1 MSCARVFAPSWL
13 HFTQMTSVQLVVV
26 GGGPGGYAAAFLGA
40 DLGLS
45 VALVDPEVNPGGVC
59 VYRGCIPS
67 KALLHVAK
75 VIDESRHA
83 KAWGVEFGEPN
94 VDLAKLR
101 EFKNNVVK
109 RLTSGTGQLAKA
121 RKIQYLQGLAEI
133 VDAHHLRVK
142 LTGGGA
148 DAEIQFEHAILATGS
163 TPAIP
168 AALKVDDPRVMDST
182 GALDLPD
189 VPKSLL
195 VVGGG
200 YIGLELGTVYATLG
214 SAVTVVEM
222 TRGLLPGADRDL
234 VDILAKR
241 ITQIMKNV
249 LLETRVVQMKAEAK
263 GIRVTMEGKA
273 DPKEQIFDRVLV
285 AVGRRPNS
293 AIPGLD
299 RTRVQVDDR
308 GFIMVDEQRRTH
320 EPSMFA
326 IGDVVGEPML
336 AHKASHEGRVAVE
349 VIAGENVAFAPR
361 AIPAVVFTDP
371 EIAWAGLTESQAAKE
386 NRKVSIAKFPWGA
399 SGRAI
404 TLDRT
409 DGLTKL
415 ILDPET
421 ERLLGVGLVG
431 PGAGELIAE
440 GVLAIEM
447 GANATD
453 LKLSIHPHPTLTETV
468 MESAEVFFGQA
479 THVYRPKRV

>member
-1 MSCARVFAPSWL
+1 
-13 HFTQMTSVQLVVV
+13 MTSVQLVVV
-26 GGGPGGYAAAFLGA
+26 GGGPGGYAAAFLAA

-67 KALLHVAK
+67 KALLHVANL
-75 VIDESRHA
+75 ITESRHA
-83 KAWGVEFGEPN
+83 KAWGVEFGEPKID
-94 VDLAKLR
+94 VTQLR
-101 EFKNNVVK
+101 AFKDNVVK
-109 RLTSGTGQLAKA
+109 RLTSGTGQLVKH
-121 RKIQYLQGLAEI
+121 RKVHYIQGWAEI
-133 VDAHHLRVK
+133 VDAHTVK
-142 LTGGGA
+142 VKRTAGG
-148 DAEIQFEHAILATGS
+148 DEIVQFEHALLATGS
-163 TPAIP
+163 LPAIP
-168 AALKVDDPRVMDST
+168 PMLKVDDPRVMDST

-189 VPKSLL
+189 IPKSLL

-200 YIGLELGTVYATLG
+200 YIGLELGSVYAALG

-222 TRGLLPGADRDL
+222 TAGLLPGADRDL
-234 VDILAKR
+234 VDVLAKR
-241 ITQIMKNV
+241 VTQTMKSV
-249 LLETRVVQMKAEAK
+249 LLETKVVAAKPEAK
-263 GIRVTMEGKA
+263 GIRVSFEGKT
-273 DPKEQIFDRVLV
+273 DVKDQLFDRVLV
-285 AVGRRPNS
+285 SVGRRPNS
-293 AIPGLD
+293 KIPGLEK
-299 RTRVQVDDR
+299 TQVQVDQR

-320 EPSMFA
+320 EPSIFA

-349 VIAGENVAFAPR
+349 VMAGENVAFAPR

-371 EIAWAGLTESQAAKE
+371 EIAWAGLTEAQAAKDG
-386 NRKVSIAKFPWGA
+386 RHVTVAKFPWGA

-415 ILDPET
+415 ILDPDT

-453 LKLSIHPHPTLTETV
+453 LKLTIHPHPTLTETM

-479 THVYRPKRV
+479 THVYRPKRG

>member
-1 MSCARVFAPSWL
+1 
-13 HFTQMTSVQLVVV
+13 MTSVQLVVV

-45 VALVDPEVNPGGVC
+45 VALVDPEASPGGVC

-75 VIDESRHA
+75 VIDESRRA
-83 KAWGVEFGEPN
+83 KAWGVEFGEPS

-101 EFKNNVVK
+101 EFKNHIVK
-109 RLTSGTGQLAKA
+109 RLTGGTGQLAKV
-121 RKIQYLQGLAEI
+121 RKIQYVQGLAEI
-133 VDAHHLRVK
+133 IDGHRLRVK
-142 LTGGGA
+142 PTPGGIIGT
-148 DAEIQFEHAILATGS
+148 DVEIQFEHAILATGS

-168 AALKVDDPRVMDST
+168 AALKMPGDHDARVMDST
-182 GALDLPD
+182 AALDLPD
-189 VPKSLL
+189 IPESLL

-200 YIGLELGTVYATLG
+200 YIGLELGSVYAALG
-214 SAVTVVEM
+214 SAVTIVEM
-222 TRGLLPGADRDL
+222 TPGLLPGADRDL
-234 VDILAKR
+234 VDILGKR
-241 ITQIMKNV
+241 VAEKMKSV
-249 LLETRVVQMKAEAK
+249 LLETRVVKMKAEAM

-273 DPKEQIFDRVLV
+273 GPTEQVFDRVLV

-293 AIPGLD
+293 GIPGLD
-299 RTRVQVDDR
+299 RTRVRVDDG

-320 EPSMFA
+320 EPSIFA

-349 VIAGENVAFAPR
+349 AIGGGKVAFAPR

-371 EIAWAGLTESQAAKE
+371 EVAWAGLTESQAAKE

-399 SGRAI
+399 SGRAM

-415 ILDPET
+415 VLDPET
-421 ERLLGVGLVG
+421 GRVLGIGLVG
-431 PGAGELIAE
+431 PGAGELVAE

-453 LKLSIHPHPTLTETV
+453 LKLSIHPHPTLSETV
-468 MESAEVFFGQA
+468 MEAAEVFFGQA
-479 THVYRPKRV
+479 THVYRPKR

>member
-1 MSCARVFAPSWL
+1 
-13 HFTQMTSVQLVVV
+13 MTSVQLVVV
-26 GGGPGGYAAAFLGA
+26 GGGPGGYAAAFLAA

-67 KALLHVAK
+67 KALLHVANL
-75 VIDESRHA
+75 INESRHA
-83 KAWGVEFGEPN
+83 KAWGVEFGEPKVN
-94 VDLAKLR
+94 LDQLR
-101 EFKNNVVK
+101 AFKDNVVK
-109 RLTSGTGQLAKA
+109 RLTSGTGQLAKH
-121 RKIQYLQGLAEI
+121 RKVHYLQGWSEI
-133 VDAHHLRVK
+133 IDAHNLTVK
-142 LTGGGA
+142 LTAGGNEA
-148 DAEIQFEHAILATGS
+148 VQFEHALLATGS
-163 TPAIP
+163 LPAIP
-168 AALKVDDPRVMDST
+168 PMLKIDDPRVMDST
-182 GALDLPD
+182 AALDLPD
-189 VPKSLL
+189 IPKSML

-200 YIGLELGTVYATLG
+200 YIGLELGSVYAALG

-222 TRGLLPGADRDL
+222 TPGLLPGADRDL

-241 ITQIMKNV
+241 VAQTMKSV
-249 LLETRVVQMKAEAK
+249 LLETKVVQMKAEAN
-263 GIRVTMEGKA
+263 GIRVTFEGKA
-273 DPKEQIFDRVLV
+273 DPKEQLFVRVLV

-293 AIPGLD
+293 QIPGLE
-299 RTRVQVDDR
+299 RTHVQVDQR

-320 EPSMFA
+320 EPSIFA

-349 VIAGENVAFAPR
+349 VMAGENVAFAPR

-371 EIAWAGLTESQAAKE
+371 ELAWCGLTEAQAVKE
-386 NRKVSIAKFPWGA
+386 GRHVTVAKFPWGA

-409 DGLTKL
+409 DGMTKL
-415 ILDPET
+415 ILDPGT

-453 LKLSIHPHPTLTETV
+453 LKLTIHPHPTLTETM

-479 THVYRPKRV
+479 THVYRPKRG

>member
-1 MSCARVFAPSWL
+1 
-13 HFTQMTSVQLVVV
+13 MTSVQLVVV
-26 GGGPGGYAAAFLGA
+26 GAGPGGYAAAFLAA

-45 VALVDPEVNPGGVC
+45 VALVDPEANPGGVC

-67 KALLHVAK
+67 KALLHIAK
-75 VIDESRHA
+75 LLDESRHA
-83 KAWGVEFGEPN
+83 KAWGVDFGEPK

-109 RLTSGTGQLAKA
+109 KNTGGTNQLVKA
-121 RKIQYLQGLAEI
+121 RKIQYVRGLAEI
-133 VDAHHLRVK
+133 VDSHHLKVK
-142 LTGGGA
+142 ATPGGSGA
-148 DAEIQFEHAILATGS
+148 DLDIQFEHAILATGS

-168 AALKVDDPRVMDST
+168 PSLKLDDPRVMDST

-189 VPKSLL
+189 IPQSLL
-195 VVGGG
+195 VIGGG
-200 YIGLELGTVYATLG
+200 YIGLELGSVYAALG
-214 SAVTVVEM
+214 SSVTVVEM
-222 TRGLLPGADRDL
+222 TAGLLPGADRDL
-234 VDILAKR
+234 VDVLAKR
-241 ITQIMKNV
+241 VATQMKSV
-249 LLETRVVQMKAEAK
+249 LLETRVVQMKVDGR

-273 DPKEQIFDRVLV
+273 DPKDQMFDRVLV

-293 AIPGLD
+293 KIPGLE
-299 RTRVQVDDR
+299 RTRVQVDGR
-308 GFIMVDEQRRTH
+308 GFIVVDEQRRTN
-320 EPSMFA
+320 EPSIFA

-371 EIAWAGLTESQAAKE
+371 EIAWAGLTEAQAAQAQK
-386 NRKVSIAKFPWGA
+386 NVTVAKFPWGA
-399 SGRAI
+399 SGRAA
-404 TLDRT
+404 TLDRS

-415 ILDPET
+415 ILDAET
-421 ERLLGVGLVG
+421 ERILGVGLVG

-453 LKLSIHPHPTLTETV
+453 LKLSIHPHPTLSETL

-479 THVYRPKRV
+479 THVYKPRRTN